1 MNLSSVDLNLLVVFE
16 ALYQTRNVTA
26 AGRRLNRA
34 QPSVS
39 NALARLRILLNDPL
53 FIRSGGAM
61 APTPRAHHLMPQI
74 QRVLEQIHLALAP
87 PARFDPATAGQ
98 RRFTL
103 AAGDY
108 ADILLLPAI
117 ISRLRQTAPGIDI
130 RVSRLDRHNI
140 YRQLDRGEVDIA
152 LGGHLSGAESHYVR
166 TLFEEHLVCIASR
179 SHPQLADGRWDL
191 ARYLSLPHGL
201 YAPADDG
208 SARGLVDRRLAEI
221 GGQRRVAVTFSHI
234 AALPAVV
241 ADSDLIATLAA
252 SAARH
257 FSDPQRV
264 RILPLPDELAI
275 APFPIELIAGR
286 QAQRDPALIW
296 LCELIGQLS
305 FASSP
310 R

>member
-1 MNLSSVDLNLLVVFE
+1 MNLASVDLNLLVVFE

-53 FIRSGGAM
+53 FVRSSGGM
-61 APTPRAHHLMPQI
+61 SPTPRAHQLMPQI
-74 QRVLEQIHLALAP
+74 QQVLEQIHLALAP

-108 ADILLLPAI
+108 ADILLLPVI

>member
-1 MNLSSVDLNLLVVFE
+1 MNLANVDLNLLVVFE

-53 FIRSGGAM
+53 FVRSGGGM
-61 APTPRAHHLMPQI
+61 APTPRAHQLMPQI
-74 QRVLEQIHLALAP
+74 RQVLEQIHLALAP

-152 LGGHLSGAESHYVR
+152 LGGHLSGTESHYVR

-234 AALPAVV
+234 VALPAVV

-252 SAARH
+252 SVARR

-264 RILPLPDELAI
+264 RFLPLPNELAI

-305 FASSP
+305 FTPSP

>member
-1 MNLSSVDLNLLVVFE
+1 MNLANVDLNLLVVFE

-53 FIRSGGAM
+53 FVRSGGGM
-61 APTPRAHHLMPQI
+61 APTLRAHQLMPQI

-117 ISRLRQTAPGIDI
+117 ISRLRQAAPGIDI
-130 RVSRLDRHNI
+130 RVSRLDRRNI
-140 YRQLDRGEVDIA
+140 YRQLDSGEVDVA

-234 AALPAVV
+234 VALPAVV

-252 SAARH
+252 SVARR

-264 RILPLPDELAI
+264 RILPLPEELAI

-296 LCELIGQLS
+296 LCDLISRISLDPL
-305 FASSP
+305 P

>member
-1 MNLSSVDLNLLVVFE
+1 M
-16 ALYQTRNVTA
+16 
-26 AGRRLNRA
+26 
-34 QPSVS
+34 
-39 NALARLRILLNDPL
+39 
-53 FIRSGGAM
+53 
-61 APTPRAHHLMPQI
+61 
-74 QRVLEQIHLALAP
+74 
-87 PARFDPATAGQ
+87 
-98 RRFTL
+98 
-103 AAGDY
+103 
-108 ADILLLPAI
+108 LLPAI

-152 LGGHLSGAESHYVR
+152 LGGHLSGTESHYVR

-179 SHPQLADGRWDL
+179 SHPQLADDRWDL

-221 GGQRRVAVTFSHI
+221 GGRRRVAVTFSHI
-234 AALPAVV
+234 VALPAVV

-252 SAARH
+252 SVARR

-264 RILPLPDELAI
+264 RFLPLPDELAI

-286 QAQRDPALIW
+286 QAQHDPALIW
-296 LCELIGQLS
+296 LCELIGQIPSISARLNAGNRCIFNRS
-305 FASSP
+305 NPHLRPRRWAFFAHQIGII
-310 R
+310 RIHIQQIYIFDHL

>member
-1 MNLSSVDLNLLVVFE
+1 MNLANVDLNLLVVFE

-39 NALARLRILLNDPL
+39 NALARLRTLLNDPL
-53 FIRSGGAM
+53 FVRSGGGM
-61 APTPRAHHLMPQI
+61 APTPRAHQLMPQI
-74 QRVLEQIHLALAP
+74 RQVLEQIHLALAP

-152 LGGHLSGAESHYVR
+152 LGGHLSGTESHYVR

-234 AALPAVV
+234 VALPAVV

-252 SAARH
+252 SVARR

-264 RILPLPDELAI
+264 RFLPLPDELAI

-296 LCELIGQLS
+296 LCELIGQIPFNLCP
-305 FASSP
+305 A
-310 R
+310 

>member
-1 MNLSSVDLNLLVVFE
+1 MNLASVDLNLLVVFE

-53 FIRSGGAM
+53 FVRSGGAM
-61 APTPRAHHLMPQI
+61 APTPRAHQLMPQI
-74 QRVLEQIHLALAP
+74 QQVLEQIHLALAP

-108 ADILLLPAI
+108 ADILLLPVI

-305 FASSP
+305 FAPSP

>member
-53 FIRSGGAM
+53 FVRSGGAM
-61 APTPRAHHLMPQI
+61 APTPRAHQLMPQI
-74 QRVLEQIHLALAP
+74 QQVLEQIHLALAP

-108 ADILLLPAI
+108 ADILLLPVI

-234 AALPAVV
+234 AALPVVV

>member
-1 MNLSSVDLNLLVVFE
+1 MNLANVDLNLLVVFE

-39 NALARLRILLNDPL
+39 NALARLRTLLNDPL
-53 FIRSGGAM
+53 FVRSGGGM
-61 APTPRAHHLMPQI
+61 APTPRAHQLMPQI
-74 QRVLEQIHLALAP
+74 RQVLEQIHLALAP

-152 LGGHLSGAESHYVR
+152 LGGHLSGTESHYVR

-221 GGQRRVAVTFSHI
+221 GGRRRVAVTFSHI
-234 AALPAVV
+234 VALPAVV

-252 SAARH
+252 SVARR

-264 RILPLPDELAI
+264 RFLPLPDELAI

-296 LCELIGQLS
+296 FRELIGQIPLD
-305 FASSP
+305 FCPA
-310 R
+310 

>member
-1 MNLSSVDLNLLVVFE
+1 MNLASVDLNLLVVFE

-53 FIRSGGAM
+53 FVRSSGGM
-61 APTPRAHHLMPQI
+61 SPTPRAHQLMPQI
-74 QRVLEQIHLALAP
+74 QQVLEQIHLALAP

-296 LCELIGQLS
+296 LCELIGQLP
-305 FASSP
+305 FASSS

>member
-1 MNLSSVDLNLLVVFE
+1 MNLANVDLNLLVVFE

-39 NALARLRILLNDPL
+39 NALARLRTLLNDPL
-53 FIRSGGAM
+53 FVRSGGGM
-61 APTPRAHHLMPQI
+61 APTPRAHQLMPQI
-74 QRVLEQIHLALAP
+74 RQVLEQIHGVGT

-152 LGGHLSGAESHYVR
+152 LGGHLSGTESHYVR
-166 TLFEEHLVCIASR
+166 TLFEEHRCAS
-179 SHPQLADGRWDL
+179 
-191 ARYLSLPHGL
+191 
-201 YAPADDG
+201 PAVRTHSWRMAAG
-208 SARGLVDRRLAEI
+208 IWRAISACRMGCTHRP
-221 GGQRRVAVTFSHI
+221 TT
-234 AALPAVV
+234 ALPEDWSTV
-241 ADSDLIATLAA
+241 ARRK
-252 SAARH
+252 SAA
-257 FSDPQRV
+257 
-264 RILPLPDELAI
+264 
-275 APFPIELIAGR
+275 G
-286 QAQRDPALIW
+286 
-296 LCELIGQLS
+296 G
-305 FASSP
+305 ASP
-310 R
+310 

>member
-1 MNLSSVDLNLLVVFE
+1 MNLASVDLNLLVVFE

-53 FIRSGGAM
+53 FVRSGGGM
-61 APTPRAHHLMPQI
+61 SPTPRAHQLMPQI
-74 QRVLEQIHLALAP
+74 QQVLEQIHLALAP

-108 ADILLLPAI
+108 ADILLLPTL

-130 RVSRLDRHNI
+130 RVSRLDRHDI

-296 LCELIGQLS
+296 LCELVGQLS
-305 FASSP
+305 FDSSP